1 MIKIKTKKITIIK
14 NIVYVDDSHIL
25 GQTCDC

>member
-14 NIVYVDDSHIL
+14 NIVYVDSHIL